1 MKLIAT
7 FTFIVFTIVAF
18 GQQPVNPFALPN
30 VADGTSVSLDS
41 YSTPVVV
48 IFTSNECAFD
58 NYYTAR
64 IKSLIGLYAGKIQFL
79 LINAHVGPAESA
91 DQMTM
96 KYRTWGLDAPYL
108 ADKDQLAMDILGA
121 KKSPE
126 SFLLK
131 KTAGNYFLV
140 YKGLIDD
147 NPQVA
152 SDVKQNYLKDNIDK
166 LLTGQKITIPEM
178 RAIGCSIRR
187 K

>member
-7 FTFIVFTIVAF
+7 LTIAALAILAF
-18 GQQPVNPFALPN
+18 GQQPVNPFALTN
-30 VADGTSVSLDS
+30 VADGSRVSLDS
-41 YSTPVVV
+41 YSTPVAV

-58 NYYTAR
+58 NYYTPR
-64 IKSLIGLYAGKIQFL
+64 IKSLIGLYDGKIQFL
-79 LINAHVGPAESA
+79 LINAHLEPAESA
-91 DQMTM
+91 GQMALRH
-96 KYRTWGLDAPYL
+96 KTWGMNVPYL

-126 SFLLK
+126 AFLLQ
-131 KTAGNYFLV
+131 KTAGQYFVV
-140 YKGLIDD
+140 YKGSLDD

-152 SDVKQNYLKDNIDK
+152 SDVKQNFLKESIDK
-166 LLTGQKITIPEM
+166 LLAGQKIAVPET

>member
-7 FTFIVFTIVAF
+7 LTCVALAILAF
-18 GQQPVNPFALPN
+18 GQQPVNPFALTN
-30 VADGTSVSLDS
+30 VADGSSVSLEK

-58 NYYTAR
+58 NYYAAR
-64 IKSLIGLYAGKIQFL
+64 IKSLIEVYAGRIQFL
-79 LINAHVGPAESA
+79 LINAHLEPAESA
-91 DQMTM
+91 EQMTR
-96 KYRTWGLDAPYL
+96 KYQTWGLNVPYL

-121 KKSPE
+121 RKSPE
-126 SFLLK
+126 AFLLQ
-131 KTAGNYFLV
+131 KTGGKYVLV

-152 SDVKQNYLKDNIDK
+152 SDVKQNYLKVGIDK
-166 LLTGQKITIPEM
+166 LLAGQKITVPEM

>member
-1 MKLIAT
+1 MKMIAT
-7 FTFIVFTIVAF
+7 LTFVALSLLAF
-18 GQQPVNPFALPN
+18 GQQPVNPFALTN
-30 VADGTSVSLDS
+30 VADGSSVSLDKF
-41 YSTPVVV
+41 STSVVV

-58 NYYTAR
+58 NYYSTR
-64 IKSLIGLYAGKIQFL
+64 IKSFIEGYSGKIQFL
-79 LINAHVGPAESA
+79 LINAHLEPAESSE
-91 DQMTM
+91 QMAM
-96 KYRTWGLDAPYL
+96 KYKTWGLNVPYL

-126 SFLLK
+126 AFLLQ
-131 KTAGNYFLV
+131 KTADKYFIV

-152 SDVKQNYLKDNIDK
+152 SDAKKNYLKDSIDK
-166 LLTGQKITIPEM
+166 LLAGQKISVPEM

>member
-7 FTFIVFTIVAF
+7 CTFIGSALVAF
-18 GQQPVNPFALPN
+18 GQQPVNPFALTN
-30 VADGTSVSLDS
+30 VADGSSVSLDT

-58 NYYTAR
+58 NYYTTR
-64 IKSLIGLYAGKIQFL
+64 IKTLIEEYGGRIQFL
-79 LINAHVGPAESA
+79 LINAHVEPAEA
-91 DQMTM
+91 VGQMTT
-96 KYRTWGLDAPYL
+96 KYKTWGLNVPYL

-126 SFLLK
+126 AFLLQ
-131 KTAGNYFLV
+131 KTAGKYFLV

-152 SDVKQNYLKDNIDK
+152 SDVKQRYLKESMDK
-166 LLTGQKITIPEM
+166 LLAGQKITVPEM